1 MVKDRKIKSQLAVMV
16 VPVFPVMAFCVLQQS
31 LCASFQG
38 NLNRRTFNIF
48 YIVLGDKNTNFFHLL
63 GMLCLTSTLFHFL
76 LFLQ

>member
-38 NLNRRTFNIF
+38 NLNR
-48 YIVLGDKNTNFFHLL
+48 
-63 GMLCLTSTLFHFL
+63 S
-76 LFLQ
+76 